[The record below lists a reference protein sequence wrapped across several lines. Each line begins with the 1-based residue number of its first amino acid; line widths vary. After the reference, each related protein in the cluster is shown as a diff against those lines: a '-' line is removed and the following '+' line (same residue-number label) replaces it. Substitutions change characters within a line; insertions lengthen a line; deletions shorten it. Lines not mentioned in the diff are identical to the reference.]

1 MAHILIV
8 DDQKWV
14 TDLCLEALPA
24 ADYRIT
30 ITADVDAVRKNIS
43 HFKPDLVLLN
53 LYLKHGFNCWE
64 VLVDIKTHSPD
75 LPVLMITAHEKCLFD
90 TRLSYANGY
99 IVADCFAREDIQ
111 QKISAALKV
120 HTEAQEI

>member
-24 ADYRIT
+24 LEYRIT
-30 ITADVDAVRKNIS
+30 TTADVDAVRKNIS
-43 HFKPDLVLLN
+43 NFEPDLVLLN

-64 VLVDIKTHSPD
+64 VLADIKTQSPD

-99 IVADCFAREDIQ
+99 VIAGCLAHEEIQ
-111 QKISAALKV
+111 HKISAALQAQ
-120 HTEAQEI
+120 TEAPEI